1 METIAGAGSLV
12 VFIISFVLAVFV
24 VNKLQQI
31 YMKLMGADM
40 MYYSAKKKLI
50 AIFVVGVVI
59 ASLILGFFSAIF
71 GS

>member
-1 METIAGAGSLV
+1 METIIGAGSLI
-12 VFIISFVLAVFV
+12 VFIISFVLAVIV

-31 YMKLMGADM
+31 YMRLMGADM
-40 MYYSAKKKLI
+40 MYYSAKNKLI

-59 ASLILGFFSAIF
+59 ASLILGFFRAIF